1 MKRILFQVVL
11 IISLFIITSYSQ
23 TAKSQLSKI
32 TTNDNYEF
40 ISVNE
45 IYMWVSNNGDGSHS
59 PLTDGNGFYWPG
71 GINATKS
78 SIFEDGLVW
87 GGIVNGQIRVNGNT
101 HRQGLQAGKIL
112 PNGSPDDPSLPK
124 YRVYKILKGWENLP
138 PGPIRDEYE
147 LDYNEWPVEDG
158 APWVDVNGDGVYT
171 PGVDKP
177 KYVGDETLWYVAND
191 MDPARSTFTYGSL
204 PIGLEFQTTIWAF
217 DSTNFLGDVVF
228 KKYKIINKSDTAI
241 TDMYISYWTDVDLGD
256 ANDDYVGFD
265 TTLQLGF
272 QYNSDNADGD
282 GTGSTYGTP
291 PPAVGHMFVQ
301 FPVVPSSQSD
311 SAFFNGTWY
320 RGLRSLRMNATGMN
334 MKNMS
339 QYPNDATQGNYSGT
353 LQWYNLFQGL
363 HNSGFELI
371 DPTTNNPTRFPLSG
385 DPINQTGWYEGE
397 GWPGGPAAGDR
408 RFHIPTGSFNMAP
421 GDTQEVVI
429 AIFMALGT
437 DNFNSVAVLK
447 QKAQQIQNFYG
458 AFVPNIVGVDDDIA
472 ASPDEFMLMQNYPNP
487 FNPTTKISFTIPS
500 VTLRQAQSD
509 ISVALKVYDVLGN
522 EVATL
527 VNEERPAG
535 SYEVEFDASGLS
547 SGVYFYKL
555 QAGQFVQTRKM
566 LMIK

>member
-11 IISLFIITSYSQ
+11 ILSVFIISAYSQ
-23 TAKSQLSKI
+23 SEKSGLSKI
-32 TTNDNYEF
+32 TTNDNYDF
-40 ISVNE
+40 ISVNQVK
-45 IYMWVSNNGDGSHS
+45 MWVSNNGDGSHDPQIAS
-59 PLTDGNGFYWPG
+59 SGFYWPG
-71 GINATKS
+71 GPLAVKS

-87 GGIVNGQIRVNGNT
+87 GGIVNGQKRVNGNT

-112 PNGSPDDPSLPK
+112 PNGNPDDPSLPK
-124 YRVYKILKGWENLP
+124 YRVYKILKDWENLP

-158 APWVDVNGDGVYT
+158 APWVDVNDDGVYT

-191 MDPARSTFTYGSL
+191 MDPSRTTFTYGTM

-228 KKYKIINKSDTAI
+228 KKYKIINKGNTDIDSLFFTYWSDN
-241 TDMYISYWTDVDLGD
+241 DLGD
-256 ANDDYVGFD
+256 ANDDYPGCD
-265 TTLQLGF
+265 PYYHLAYT
-272 QYNSDNADGD
+272 YNGDNNDG
-282 GTGSTYGTP
+282 GGAGNTYGTP

-301 FPVVPSSQSD
+301 GPITPALATD
-311 SAFFNGTWY
+311 SAYYNNSWISGYKNLPLTTYSFFISGNITYDHPQYGNTGTLEFFNIMC
-320 RGLRSLRMNATGMN
+320 GLNRNGD
-334 MKNMS
+334 
-339 QYPNDATQGNYSGT
+339 QYINPITNQTT
-353 LQWYNLFQGL
+353 LY
-363 HNSGFELI
+363 
-371 DPTTNNPTRFPLSG
+371 PLSG
-385 DPINQTGWYEGE
+385 DPVSGTGWFSGT
-397 GWPGGPAAGDR
+397 GWPGGPNSHDTRQAMTSG
-408 RFHIPTGSFNMAP
+408 PTTLVV
-421 GDTQEVVI
+421 GDTQEVVV

-458 AFVPNIVGVDDDIA
+458 AFVPNIVGVYDDNV

-509 ISVALKVYDVLGN
+509 IRVALKVYDVLGR
-522 EVATL
+522 EVVTL
-527 VNEERPAG
+527 IDEEKPAG
-535 SYEVEFDASGLS
+535 NYEIEFDASGLS

-555 QAGQFVQTRKM
+555 QAGSFVQTRKM
-566 LMIK
+566 ILIK